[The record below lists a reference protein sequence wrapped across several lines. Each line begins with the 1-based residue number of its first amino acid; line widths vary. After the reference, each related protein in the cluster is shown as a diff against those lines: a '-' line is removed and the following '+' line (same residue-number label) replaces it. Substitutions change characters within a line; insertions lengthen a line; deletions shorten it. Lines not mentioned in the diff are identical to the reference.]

1 MKKLIIGFIIAIFFI
16 FSCGPSYVLT
26 NDFNYKFNNF
36 RQLDSVCTV
45 ERLPKNWAK
54 YTPMVMYSDST
65 SFEQYVYVRR
75 TDSTEVIY
83 TITDLDSLWKIRKKT
98 VQKYER

>member
-1 MKKLIIGFIIAIFFI
+1 MKRFIILILLTI
-16 FSCGPSYVLT
+16 CLVFSCGPSYVLT

-65 SFEQYVYVRR
+65 SFEQYVYIRR

-83 TITDLDSLWKIRKKT
+83 TITDLDSLWRIKKKT
-98 VQKYER
+98 VQIYKR

>member
-1 MKKLIIGFIIAIFFI
+1 MKKLIIGLVIGLTLL

-26 NDFNYKFNNF
+26 NDFNYTFDNF
-36 RQLDSVCTV
+36 RQLDSVCTF

-54 YTPMVMYSDST
+54 YTPMVMSNDSI

-75 TDSTEVIY
+75 TDSTEVVY
-83 TITDLDSLWKIRKKT
+83 TITDLDSLWRIRKKT
-98 VQKYER
+98 VQIYK